1 MPIKYQMLGGG
12 GGTDL
17 LLKVA
22 PNISVTLS
30 KEGYTQTLTTDE
42 SGQALFKNLKAGTYI
57 VKFRSE
63 STELQNEV
71 VVLDKQEE
79 TFGVKQ
85 VKNLPLG
92 AKLKFSSGK
101 TFKLLKKNAKGHP
114 SNSATFWSEYIIQ
127 IHRFDGVQYFD
138 SYVHSTIMPSYYN
151 ELNEQEKLAVI
162 EQERIAVTYTESG
175 TDTSKKGRTN
185 FYLLTVRELGH
196 SDKYPTEYENL
207 GFGSNVTRI
216 KKTTAELAR
225 DYCTSD
231 VYQSRSGSSYY
242 GRFIQEDG
250 SFSSGNDISGRG
262 IVPACDL
269 KNDAYVILDA
279 DGYYKVLKA

>member
-1 MPIKYQMLGGG
+1 MPIKFQALGGG

-22 PNISVTLS
+22 PNIIVTLS
-30 KEGYTQTLTTDE
+30 REGYTSTLTTDE
-42 SGQALFKNLKAGTYI
+42 QGQALFKRLKPGTYTAI
-57 VKFRSE
+57 IQSGNVKFQKE
-63 STELQNEV
+63 IV
-71 VVLDKQEE
+71 IPDKLEE
-79 TFGVKQ
+79 TLNMKQ
-85 VKNLPLG
+85 IKDLPLG

-127 IHRFDGVQYFD
+127 MHRFDGVQYFD

-175 TDTSKKGRTN
+175 TGTSKKGRTN

-231 VYQSRSGSSYY
+231 VYQTRSGNSYY

-250 SFSSGNDISGRG
+250 SFSSGNDVSERG

-269 KNDAYVILDA
+269 KGDSYVILDA
-279 DGYYKVLKA
+279 DGCYKVLKA